1 MSLLKY
7 YPGSSLRQ
15 GFAIVFLL
23 ACLAFGPAAIAARID
38 KSDLNG
44 DGFVDDQDLEIVAT
58 DYLEQDPSTVDWCVF
73 RESSILNPKYF
84 RRIMSDSIKHYQ
96 ALLDY
101 IDAAYGCDGVDPVGD
116 LSDLN
121 EDGTVDQDDL
131 ILFSTNYLET
141 NWASVDWCVFHGAVL
156 AGVDYDGKSTSY
168 YLEHFVDLLDFINVH
183 FVCGGTEPPSDNLA
197 LENTPIDIARFTA
210 APQAVGGFYV
220 TDPAVGSLF
229 VYDASLV
236 PQAEIKDLNI
246 PLGVAVDAQGRILV
260 GNDGRNNIEVY
271 DPSTGELLAVLGNG
285 LLAMPNAITLDAAG
299 NIYVTDSKKHNIKIF
314 DSTYN
319 LIKTIGRAG
328 EGEDELYFP
337 INSKVVVHS
346 VDGVANVPE
355 LFVADNGNRRVQ
367 IFDLDGNWK
376 RSITFDGTPG
386 QGCNW
391 AGVCDVYGLPP
402 FTRVQ
407 ALDVDSQGRL
417 HVIDGFT
424 ASVMVFDAVSGEF
437 LGSYGEEGTGPGYLK
452 LPRDL
457 LITSTDNP
465 VVIAGDGGRIEIF
478 TALQ

>member
-1 MSLLKY
+1 MNKY
-7 YPGSSLRQ
+7 KKMFIRQ
-15 GFAIVFLL
+15 GLLPIFLL
-23 ACLAFGPAAIAARID
+23 VVLTWVPLALAAAID
-38 KSDLNG
+38 KSDLSG
-44 DGFVDDQDLEIVAT
+44 DGFVDDQDLEIVAI
-58 DYLEQDPSTVDWCVF
+58 DFLEQDPGAVNWCDF

-84 RRIMSDSIKHYQ
+84 RRIMLDSIKHYQ

-121 EDGTVDQDDL
+121 EDGTVDLDDL
-131 ILFSTNYLET
+131 ILFSTNYLEK
-141 NWASVDWCVFHGAVL
+141 NWETVDWCVFHGAVL
-156 AGVDYDGKSTSY
+156 VGADYDGKSTSY
-168 YLEHFVDLLDFINVH
+168 YFEHFVDLLGFINVH
-183 FVCGGTEPPSDNLA
+183 FNCGGEPPPSDNLT

-229 VYDASLV
+229 IYDASLV

-271 DPSTGELLAVLGNG
+271 DPSTGELLAVFGNG

-299 NIYVTDSKKHNIKIF
+299 NIYVTDSKKHNIKVF
-314 DSTYN
+314 DAAYN
-319 LIKTIGRAG
+319 LIKMIGRAG

-337 INSKVVVHS
+337 INTKVVVHS

-355 LFVADNGNRRVQ
+355 LFVADNGNRRIQ

-376 RSITFDGTPG
+376 RSITFDGTSG

-407 ALDVDSQGRL
+407 ALDTDSQGRL
-417 HVIDGFT
+417 HVVDSFA
-424 ASVMVFDAVSGEF
+424 ASVLIFNAATGEF
-437 LGSYGEEGTGPGYLK
+437 LGSYGEEGSGPGFLK

-457 LITSTDNP
+457 VITSTGNP

-478 TALQ
+478 SIPQ